1 MIAVVFALEF
11 EAAEFVS
18 RIGRRLRVE
27 PVVLGV
33 TGEKAAAAA
42 EKALAGKRPSLVISA
57 GFGGGLQ
64 PGLKTG
70 DVFAGS
76 NVSSPAMLERLAQ
89 RGWGCVPFA
98 TAPGILETSADKCAF
113 GKASEAV
120 VGDMETSH
128 IAALCKARSLPFL
141 AVRALSDVA
150 EVDLPVPAAVLIDP
164 RTGRPSP
171 AALFRYTFSHPAS
184 LPGVKRL
191 ISDSVTAR
199 RALASALLDA
209 LPDLLRPG
217 V

>member
-42 EKALAGKRPSLVISA
+42 EKALAGKRPSLVVSA

-64 PGLKTG
+64 PGWKAG

-76 NVSSPAMLERLAQ
+76 NVSSPVLLDRLAH
-89 RGWGCVPFA
+89 RGWKCVPFA
-98 TAPGILETSADKCAF
+98 TAPDILETSADKLAF
-113 GKASEAV
+113 GQASGAV
-120 VGDMETSH
+120 VGDMETAH
-128 IAALCKARSLPFL
+128 IATVCAARSFPFL

-150 EVDLPVPAAVLIDP
+150 EVDLPVPATVLIDP

-171 AALFRYTFSHPAS
+171 ASLFRYAFSHPAS
-184 LPGVKRL
+184 FPGVKRL
-191 ISDSVTAR
+191 ISDSVAAR
-199 RALASALLDA
+199 RALALALFDA
-209 LPDLLRPG
+209 LPDLMRPG
-217 V
+217 S